1 MKLYLSERP
10 SVLVAACA
18 QVPTQLS
25 EAHRDR
31 VGRQAV
37 WGAALMQMQQVS
49 IQLQEAQ
56 ARNKGING
64 FTAKPG
70 TANSPVATGVD
81 ARGVPPRGRPPV

>member
-10 SVLVAACA
+10 SVLAATCA
-18 QVPTQLS
+18 QVPTQVS
-25 EAHRDR
+25 DVHRDR

-37 WGAALMQMQQVS
+37 RGAAVMHMQQVS
-49 IQLQEAQ
+49 IQL
-56 ARNKGING
+56 KGTNG

-81 ARGVPPRGRPPV
+81 ASGVPPRGRPPV

>member
-10 SVLVAACA
+10 SVLVATCA

-37 WGAALMQMQQVS
+37 RGAAMQMQQVS

-56 ARNKGING
+56 ARIQGTNG

-70 TANSPVATGVD
+70 TANSPVVTGVD
-81 ARGVPPRGRPPV
+81 ASGVPPRGRPPV